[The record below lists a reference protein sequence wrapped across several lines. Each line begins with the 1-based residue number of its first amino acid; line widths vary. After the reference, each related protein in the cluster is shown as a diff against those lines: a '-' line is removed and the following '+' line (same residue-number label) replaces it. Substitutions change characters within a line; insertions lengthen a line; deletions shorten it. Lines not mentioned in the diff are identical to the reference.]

1 MKSKKIKADYSRL
14 KIKIFFQ
21 MLGMILGAIIIIIIM
36 YNLIWAGRGANWVV
50 SVFQNIFGIEYE
62 AALALYE
69 NLFRS
74 NADFVMYG
82 VIVIVFIVILW
93 FFLTWFTRYFN
104 EINRGID
111 MLLKDDLNEII
122 LSPDLLAIEKKL
134 NTVRQ
139 NLKTRALEV
148 QLAEQRKND
157 LVMYLAHDIK
167 TPLTSVIGYLSLLDE
182 APDMPMEQK
191 AKYVHITLH
200 KAYRLEQLIDEFFE
214 ITRYNLQTISLSK
227 KTIDLYYMLIQM
239 TDEFYPHLAANGKQ
253 VVVHAPE
260 ELTVYGDPDKL
271 ARVFNNIL
279 KNAIAYSADNSVIDI
294 TAYSSGDMLSIVF
307 KNPGSISKDKLASVF
322 EKFYRLDD
330 ARSTDKGGAGLGLAI
345 AREIIVL
352 HGGQIHAESNDE
364 YTAFTVELPIMHSSI
379 DIDDEIPKK

>member
-1 MKSKKIKADYSRL
+1 LKSKKIKADYSRL

-182 APDMPMEQK
+182 ASDMPVEQK
-191 AKYVHITLH
+191 AKYVHITLR
-200 KAYRLEQLIDEFFE
+200 KAYRLEQLID
-214 ITRYNLQTISLSK
+214 
-227 KTIDLYYMLIQM
+227 
-239 TDEFYPHLAANGKQ
+239 
-253 VVVHAPE
+253 
-260 ELTVYGDPDKL
+260 
-271 ARVFNNIL
+271 
-279 KNAIAYSADNSVIDI
+279 
-294 TAYSSGDMLSIVF
+294 
-307 KNPGSISKDKLASVF
+307 
-322 EKFYRLDD
+322 
-330 ARSTDKGGAGLGLAI
+330 
-345 AREIIVL
+345 
-352 HGGQIHAESNDE
+352 
-364 YTAFTVELPIMHSSI
+364 
-379 DIDDEIPKK
+379 